1 MLFIKLLMLF
11 DDFVLIFHNFFDI
24 IELEN
29 NIFIKRMIAN
39 DVQPI
44 RRRTRSCAYFF
55 WKEGPSC
62 FLMPAVRSPA

>member
-1 MLFIKLLMLF
+1 MKFTKLLMLF

-39 DVQPI
+39 DDRSF
-44 RRRTRSCAYFF
+44 RR
-55 WKEGPSC
+55 
-62 FLMPAVRSPA
+62 